1 MRGSCLGISW
11 STRDVGGDGEVVY
24 FSGLAPQSSEAPP
37 AGASGLARVSASG
50 KCQFSHYLV
59 SVLHAHFLD
68 LAPLSSNVSLTP
80 ASKTVMADQ
89 QTVRE
94 TRRRSQA
101 GVVAAGPCESCA
113 CCACPFS
120 HPSLLPHIFSPCLQ
134 DAWRRVFDHTPR
146 SSSALQTGRVAATCR
161 DCSLAI

>member
-1 MRGSCLGISW
+1 
-11 STRDVGGDGEVVY
+11 
-24 FSGLAPQSSEAPP
+24 
-37 AGASGLARVSASG
+37 VSR
-50 KCQFSHYLV
+50 
-59 SVLHAHFLD
+59 AHFLG

-80 ASKTVMADQ
+80 ASETVLADQ

-146 SSSALQTGRVAATCR
+146 SSSALRTGRVAANLQRSFTSNLIIW
-161 DCSLAI
+161 CSGMRGVLPTPPLLPPLLLLQYQVPCLRPRQLSQRHSTSQCPQLFLLFHHSW